1 MRRLLSSSRRKSSS
15 PKGGGAA
22 ALGGEEGAAH
32 RNSAS
37 SFAGLSPTGASAPEP
52 FPISLGAIRAGS
64 ELSMAAEG
72 EGEADAERP
81 IRTPVLTARAAS
93 VRL

>member
-1 MRRLLSSSRRKSSS
+1 MISR
-15 PKGGGAA
+15 
-22 ALGGEEGAAH
+22 AH
-32 RNSAS
+32 AFQRNSAS

-72 EGEADAERP
+72 EGDREGSERHEE
-81 IRTPVLTARAAS
+81 
-93 VRL
+93 